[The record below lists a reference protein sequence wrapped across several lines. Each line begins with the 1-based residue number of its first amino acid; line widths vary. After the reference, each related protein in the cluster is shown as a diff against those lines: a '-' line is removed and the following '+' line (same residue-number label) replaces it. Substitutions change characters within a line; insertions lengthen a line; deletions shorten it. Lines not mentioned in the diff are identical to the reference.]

1 MVNDEVR
8 RLTQREIADKA
19 LALRRAYT
27 VPETGSIFNCGKS
40 TVYAMIKRGEIDAI
54 KIGRST
60 RISASSID
68 RRLSEASAL

>member
-1 MVNDEVR
+1 MVKNGAQQT
-8 RLTQREIADKA
+8 TQRDIADKA

-40 TVYAMIKRGEIDAI
+40 TVYGMIKRGEIDAI

-68 RRLSEASAL
+68 RRLSSVSAL